1 MPGTEN
7 WYIHTSHR
15 ESIHYG
21 AIASGVLRTRCGL
34 ALTPEASLFDRG
46 DFPVAMVPM
55 QDGQACR
62 ACATAAGL
70 QIVDVEDPPPNRHR
84 RGQMP
89 GTSSW
94 VHRQPGAALSA
105 SAAPPPLPAAAGQQ
119 HARSDDEPA
128 QSRWFRRSTG
138 PGDTHWVTFTAR
150 GSKSAICGAACGGKV
165 VKDPAPSERC
175 PICEAQR
182 PRRGDG

>member
-34 ALTPEASLFDRG
+34 ALTPEACLFGGG

-70 QIVDVEDPPPNRHR
+70 QIVDVEDPPPNR
-84 RGQMP
+84 RGQMS

-94 VHRQPGAALSA
+94 VRRQPGAALSA
-105 SAAPPPLPAAAGQQ
+105 SAAPPPLPAAAGQ
-119 HARSDDEPA
+119 HDKPA
-128 QSRWFRRSTG
+128 HSRWFRRSTE
-138 PGDTHWVTFTAR
+138 PEDTHWVTFTAR
-150 GSKSAICGAACGGKV
+150 GSKSGICGAACGGKV
-165 VKDPAPSERC
+165 VKDPAPGERC

-182 PRRGDG
+182 PRRG